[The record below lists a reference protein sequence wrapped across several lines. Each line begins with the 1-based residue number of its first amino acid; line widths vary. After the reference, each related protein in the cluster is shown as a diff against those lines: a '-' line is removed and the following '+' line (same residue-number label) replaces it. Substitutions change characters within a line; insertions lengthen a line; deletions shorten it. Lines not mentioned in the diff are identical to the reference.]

1 MELNVNIPEKD
12 LEALMVYITQI
23 STVAKQK
30 CLYIVWCIT
39 RVGGQYGKLER
50 IDDKLENL

>member
-1 MELNVNIPEKD
+1 MELNVSVPEKD

-23 STVAKQK
+23 STVTKQK
-30 CLYIVWCIT
+30 YVYIVWCIT
-39 RVGGQYGKLER
+39 RVGGRYGKLER

>member
-1 MELNVNIPEKD
+1 MESNVNVPEKD

>member
-1 MELNVNIPEKD
+1 MELNVSVPEKD

-23 STVAKQK
+23 STVTKQK
-30 CLYIVWCIT
+30 YVYIVWCIT
-39 RVGGQYGKLER
+39 REGGRYGKLER